1 MENVES
7 RITDKKYVLDSH
19 LKPDEA
25 EEGEVND
32 LSDQEDN
39 VSDFSSNSGSSKSY
53 NNPSPKHG
61 DESCTSEI
69 SQNGGS
75 SLSTLNIP
83 SVHHIRSHKSRPV
96 KISDTP
102 NVSKKTNTSPA
113 NTKSEVRG
121 QTSSHENQTT
131 KLQSI
136 VNCGRASDPQILSEQ
151 VEPFHTSMS
160 VKSTKHLQGLRDL
173 EKVQLQMQLEVATNQ
188 NEHNHTST
196 PYPSSSQQVHQSV
209 FPGFVPGGTPKLA
222 RNSVQRVASV
232 KAVSENINGDN
243 RFGLS
248 GSWQV
253 AIPPSS
259 ALGSQQEIEKMHMM
273 YQKACQLYQRAVA
286 TIGSTPNVSIQPP
299 PFGTPIGSPPSIS
312 LQSFPPTLMP
322 VTAVERPASVSP
334 SKFIP
339 ASQLPHDVLRDV
351 PNQCIGQNPH
361 IPAIIPNHAQSASI
375 QTAYSMAYSSAY
387 QETLKFMS
395 NNTGSNLAPNTQE
408 YTSQWHRYF
417 NHYLNYYLQVHN
429 YTPTLSSEQQ
439 PVFFPPTGLPPPP
452 SIASSCAN
460 DLVFQSK
467 RDFHNHHDS
476 KRLCIS
482 SNEGLHRI
490 STVLHPEHSNRSS
503 SPSDSK
509 NVTNDGSKSDLSSS
523 KYLWISNLPQGV
535 RAVDIKEMCAPYGKV
550 QTIKIVGSKKSKPPS
565 IYAYLIMETSEA
577 AVRLI
582 KALQGVRFSGNELKI
597 KQGVQFGKSVIV

>member
-7 RITDKKYVLDSH
+7 RITDKKYVLDAH

-53 NNPSPKHG
+53 NNSSPKHG
-61 DESCTSEI
+61 DESCTSEM
-69 SQNGGS
+69 SHNGGS
-75 SLSTLNIP
+75 SLSTPNKP
-83 SVHHIRSHKSRPV
+83 SIRHIRVHKSKPV
-96 KISDTP
+96 KITETTV
-102 NVSKKTNTSPA
+102 VSKESNTSPVY
-113 NTKSEVRG
+113 TKSDVRG
-121 QTSSHENQTT
+121 QISSHENQTT
-131 KLQSI
+131 KLQSV
-136 VNCGRASDPQILSEQ
+136 VNCARASDPQMSEQ
-151 VEPFHTSMS
+151 VETFHTSMFA
-160 VKSTKHLQGLRDL
+160 KSTKHLQGLRDL
-173 EKVQLQMQLEVATNQ
+173 EKVQLQMQLEVVTNQ
-188 NEHNHTST
+188 NEHSHTPT
-196 PYPSSSQQVHQSV
+196 PYPSFSQSVHQSV
-209 FPGFVPGGTPKLA
+209 LPGFVPGGTQKLA
-222 RNSVQRVASV
+222 QNSVQMVASV
-232 KAVSENINGDN
+232 KAVSENVNGDN

-253 AIPPSS
+253 AVPPSS

-299 PFGTPIGSPPSIS
+299 PFGTPIGSPPPMS
-312 LQSFPPTLMP
+312 LRSFPPTLMP

-361 IPAIIPNHAQSASI
+361 LAAIIPNHAQSASI

-395 NNTGSNLAPNTQE
+395 TNTGCNLAPNTQE

-452 SIASSCAN
+452 NIASSCAS
-460 DLVFQSK
+460 DPVLQSK
-467 RDFHNHHDS
+467 LEFHNHHDS

-482 SNEGLHRI
+482 SSESLHGI

-503 SPSDSK
+503 SPSDTK
-509 NVTNDGSKSDLSSS
+509 NLTSDGSKSDLSSS

-577 AVRLI
+577 AVRLV
-582 KALQGVRFSGNELKI
+582 KALQGVKFSGNELKI

>member
-1 MENVES
+1 MKAQAGFLILMENVES

-61 DESCTSEI
+61 YESCTSEM
-69 SQNGGS
+69 SQNGGL
-75 SLSTLNIP
+75 SLSTLNMP

-96 KISDTP
+96 KITDTA

-136 VNCGRASDPQILSEQ
+136 VNCARASDPQILSEQ

-222 RNSVQRVASV
+222 QNSVQRVASV

-322 VTAVERPASVSP
+322 VISVERPASVSP

-339 ASQLPHDVLRDV
+339 ASQLPHDVLRDI

-361 IPAIIPNHAQSASI
+361 IPAIIPNHA
-375 QTAYSMAYSSAY
+375 
-387 QETLKFMS
+387 
-395 NNTGSNLAPNTQE
+395 
-408 YTSQWHRYF
+408 H
-417 NHYLNYYLQVHN
+417 
-429 YTPTLSSEQQ
+429 
-439 PVFFPPTGLPPPP
+439 
-452 SIASSCAN
+452 IASSCAN
-460 DLVFQSK
+460 DPVFQSK
-467 RDFHNHHDS
+467 LDFHNHHDS

-482 SNEGLHRI
+482 SNEGFHRI

-582 KALQGVRFSGNELKI
+582 KALQGVKFSGNELKI